1 MKTSAAMRRT
11 TLVPFALATAIA
23 VQALA
28 EDSPSTPDAPSNP
41 RVFATVGTETIT
53 VGDIDE
59 IVAARSPYARKRI
72 AETDALRELAD
83 AQVQTEL
90 FYQGAEKLG
99 YADDPDVQR
108 FVEQTLVKLFVR
120 KDFEEA
126 RSPREVSDEEIR
138 AYYEDN
144 AEQFRRPAMRRARH
158 ILVGSKKEAEEIR
171 QTLMKDEKAKFRKL
185 AKERSLDGETNVRG
199 GDLLYFTEDG
209 KVVGRESSETV
220 DPSLVKAAF
229 ALKKTG
235 DLSEPIDLGDD
246 KWSIVE
252 LTGVRPEQVQTLE
265 QVSGAIRR
273 QLWREERGAA
283 LDAMLV
289 ELRAELK
296 PEIHMERLD
305 AIVLEK
311 PESPDPTA
319 Q

>member
-1 MKTSAAMRRT
+1 MRRT
-11 TLVPFALATAIA
+11 TLISLALGTALAAHA
-23 VQALA
+23 FA
-28 EDSPSTPDAPSNP
+28 EDAPPTPDVPGNP

-53 VGDIDE
+53 VGEIDE

-83 AQVQTEL
+83 AQVQSEL

-99 YADDPDVQR
+99 YANDPDVKR

-126 RSPREVSDEEIR
+126 RSPGEVSDEEIR
-138 AYYEDN
+138 AYYEEN

-171 QTLMKDEKAKFRKL
+171 EILTESEKSQFRKL

-209 KVVGRESSETV
+209 KVVGRESSDTV
-220 DPSLVKAAF
+220 DPTLVKAAF

-235 DLSEPIDLGDD
+235 DLSEPLDLGDD
-246 KWSIVE
+246 KWSVVE

-283 LDAMLV
+283 LDALLV
-289 ELRAELK
+289 ELRTELQ
-296 PEIHMERLD
+296 PEIHTERLD

-311 PESPDPTA
+311 PESPKTPA
-319 Q
+319 K